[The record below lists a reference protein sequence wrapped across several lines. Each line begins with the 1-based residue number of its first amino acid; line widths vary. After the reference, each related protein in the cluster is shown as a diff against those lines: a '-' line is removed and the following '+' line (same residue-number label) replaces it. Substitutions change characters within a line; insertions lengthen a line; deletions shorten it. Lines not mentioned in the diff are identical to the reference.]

1 MKSYKQSIYVFL
13 TTHICIKKVYD
24 VLKVDKFLVIQDK
37 EDKIKESDLFLYI
50 QEILIIIF
58 FNICTSLELIN
69 EVRET
74 AAEIVSDFNNKF
86 IICVTEI
93 REYII

>member
-1 MKSYKQSIYVFL
+1 MFFTIH
-13 TTHICIKKVYD
+13 THIKKVHNI
-24 VLKVDKFLVIQDK
+24 LKINKFLVIQDK

-69 EVRET
+69 EVREMT
-74 AAEIVSDFNNKF
+74 AEIVSDFNDKS
-86 IICVTEI
+86 IICMTEI
-93 REYII
+93 RECII